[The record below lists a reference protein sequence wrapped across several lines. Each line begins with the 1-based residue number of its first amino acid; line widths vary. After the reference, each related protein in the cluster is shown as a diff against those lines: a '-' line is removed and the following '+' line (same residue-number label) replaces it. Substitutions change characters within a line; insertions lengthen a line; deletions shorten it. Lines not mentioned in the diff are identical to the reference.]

1 MADTYRLSRLHSRAG
16 FTLLEVLIAILVAS
30 LFFLL
35 ALQATSTGTF
45 SKARALESSQVLKWI
60 QNDVETLKYT
70 ASTYQLTKLTSSV
83 GSGAS
88 LIPVASSADF
98 KEGDNFRIATD
109 TGDSTIYSVTS
120 PQENAIG
127 VAPPLKQPYDA
138 NNLVAIVS
146 NKVATFLGSTD
157 IAGSKK
163 SQVTVTSTNGIQTQ
177 SELNLGATEDP
188 TVYSVEDVKG
198 PQTLEVS
205 PKLKKKTQVPGST
218 SVNVVRCDAA
228 TKQTGLADGLRDRL
242 MSTDESAD
250 SSVFTIDTAKTK
262 TATGKQFTIQRTV
275 TVVNSAPFNLLQVSY
290 NVTPPDGTPSPI
302 KTFVTRVLP
311 EVAFYCQQ

>member
-1 MADTYRLSRLHSRAG
+1 MHRLSRLYPRGG
-16 FTLLEVLIAILVAS
+16 FTLLEVLIALLVAS

-60 QNDVETLKYT
+60 QSDVETLKYT
-70 ASTYQLTKLTSSV
+70 ASTYQLTKLTSNV
-83 GSGAS
+83 GAGVSS
-88 LIPVASSADF
+88 IPVASSADF

-120 PQENAIG
+120 PQGNAIG
-127 VAPPLKQPYDA
+127 VDPPLKQPYDA
-138 NNLVAIVS
+138 NNLVAIIS

-163 SQVTVTSTNGIQTQ
+163 SQVTVTSTNGVQKH

-188 TVYSVEDVKG
+188 TIYSVEDVKG
-198 PQTLEVS
+198 SQTLEVS
-205 PKLKKKTQVPGST
+205 PKLAKKTQVPGST

-242 MSTDESAD
+242 MNADEGTDFSTYTLEPS
-250 SSVFTIDTAKTK
+250 KTK

-275 TVVNSAPFNLLQVSY
+275 TLVDSAPYNLLQVSY

-311 EVAFYCQQ
+311 EVAFYCQ